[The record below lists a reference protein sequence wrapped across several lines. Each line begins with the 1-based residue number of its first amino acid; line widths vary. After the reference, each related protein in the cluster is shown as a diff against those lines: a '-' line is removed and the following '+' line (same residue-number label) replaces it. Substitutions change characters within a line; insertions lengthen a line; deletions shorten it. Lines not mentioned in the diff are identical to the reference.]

1 MEAKQAGVTCSI
13 GLASYPSD
21 GVLLD
26 ELVTAADTALYH
38 AKETGGNRIYRASQI
53 LSEPVGKAGA
63 NARHTSLS
71 VVYALAAAVDTRNPY
86 IYGHSRK
93 VNAYAVALA
102 EALSLPPET
111 VSRISTAA
119 LLHDVGKIGIPDEL
133 LNKNGELSDAD
144 WYQIK
149 LHPRLGANIVGN
161 VPSLVPCLSGILYH
175 HERWDGN
182 GYPERLKGESI
193 PLEARILAIADAFD
207 AMTSARPYHP
217 IFSREEALEELKRG
231 AGTQFDPKLVEAFI
245 NIIKAGLPA
254 SVT

>member
-1 MEAKQAGVTCSI
+1 
-13 GLASYPSD
+13 
-21 GVLLD
+21 VLLD

-63 NARHTSLS
+63 NARHTGLS
-71 VVYALAAAVDTRNPY
+71 VVYALASAVDTRNPY

-133 LNKNGELSDAD
+133 LNKTEALSDAD

-161 VPSLVPCLSGILYH
+161 VPSLVPCLGGILYH

-182 GYPERLKGESI
+182 GYPEGLKGESI

-207 AMTSARPYHP
+207 AMTSARPYHHT
-217 IFSREEALEELKRG
+217 FSREEALEELRRG
-231 AGTQFDPKLVEAFI
+231 AGTQFDPKLAEAFI
-245 NIIKAGLPA
+245 NTIKAGLPA
-254 SVT
+254 SVK